1 MHAVQVWVLNRHLL
15 GTGVGTCLA
24 KTRCG
29 LLLTLNTR
37 VGSIASWQSTRM
49 TESISSGLLPRAN
62 LTTGL
67 QALIRSEEFV
77 FTTGSGCAKPTSEL
91 FYFTIKSNLTSC
103 IMSAG
108 PRLQCRRRFG
118 NCLSPQSRARSAED
132 SLFLWLSSR
141 SYVRTESRKLSGP

>member
-37 VGSIASWQSTRM
+37 VGSIATWQSIRM
-49 TESISSGLLPRAN
+49 TGSISSGLLRKAN
-62 LTTGL
+62 LTIGL
-67 QALIRSEEFV
+67 QALIRSEAFV

-91 FYFTIKSNLTSC
+91 FYFRIKSNSTLCS
-103 IMSAG
+103 MSAG

-118 NCLSPQSRARSAED
+118 NCQSRQSGARSAED

-141 SYVRTESRKLSGP
+141 NCVRTESRKLSGP